1 MKISELKAK
10 LEELEKEYG
19 DLSVAVQYRDNEGD
33 LQGSE
38 YTLRLEVKETDVLIY
53 RLNNDTSNYERKV
66 IKDRVLLLWSLYAKI
81 VFIIALKILVRRINW

>member
-10 LEELEKEYG
+10 LDELEKEYG

-38 YTLRLEVKETDVLIY
+38 YTLHLEVKETDVLIY

-66 IKDRVLLLWSLYAKI
+66 IKDKVLLL
-81 VFIIALKILVRRINW
+81 